1 MNQNI
6 ITIITECGGREWQK
20 YGKHR
25 IYLDAETAYELAG
38 GAIDF
43 YKTGN
48 VSSATLPAY
57 EKEHGSLSNRRAYI
71 ESVYYDVEYGTFHAR
86 GNDRDVVACIIA
98 QLTAWLKKEL
108 AQLDVDENPEEEN
121 ADEACTHARAMAD
134 ELNSGD
140 FTHVTTFGHQLTCDA
155 YDQHDYYD
163 EGRMYMLTVTDVAGH
178 DNFAY
183 ITTLSELADRVEA
196 DALTQKFSFGAEL
209 MRNFPATAIDA
220 EELGIEEG
228 TRIWVDHDLTA
239 HIDEPTLTPQ
249 LLEDYAIRV
258 YAGRVTLQAQ

>member
-6 ITIITECGGREWQK
+6 ITIITESGGREWQK

-71 ESVYYDVEYGTFHAR
+71 ESVYYDVEAGTFHAR

-98 QLTAWLKKEL
+98 QLTAWLEKEL
-108 AQLDVDENPEEEN
+108 AQLDTDTEET
-121 ADEACTHARAMAD
+121 ADEVCTHSRAMAD
-134 ELNSGD
+134 DLNGGD
-140 FTHVTTFGHQLTCDA
+140 FTHVTTFGHQLTCDE
-155 YDQHDYYD
+155 YDQYDYYD
-163 EGRMYMLTVTDVAGH
+163 EARMYMLTVTDVAGH

-183 ITTLSELADRVEA
+183 ISTLAELADRVEA

-209 MRNFPATAIDA
+209 MRNFPATAYDA
-220 EELGIEEG
+220 EELGIDEG
-228 TRIWVDHDLTA
+228 TQFWRLHDLTA
-239 HIDEPTLTPQ
+239 HTDEPTLTPQ
-249 LLEDYAIRV
+249 LLEDYATRV
-258 YAGRVTLQAQ
+258 YGGRVTLQAQ